1 MRHESSEHTL
11 DFDIEEIDPEFLQEV
26 FQLVSA
32 PKFLVSE
39 TTGKVTKIEK
49 REVKVSKQVE
59 ETSSKIMKYGRL
71 GESYHLAESQD
82 CFILLIC
89 LFFSRLG

>member
-49 REVKVSKQVE
+49 WKLVANDYYTINGQDVRNMPRNEV
-59 ETSSKIMKYGRL
+59 SSPGK
-71 GESYHLAESQD
+71 
-82 CFILLIC
+82 
-89 LFFSRLG
+89 